1 MECTSE
7 VIGWSV
13 VTYPDLS
20 GLFRQLVR
28 FQIELWD
35 GLDVRLRSEH
45 DLPLARFEIL
55 QAIDARGTCR
65 VFDIAEDLVVTMS
78 GISKLVDRVEAAG
91 YCRRRANPDDR
102 RSSLIELTDDG
113 RTVMEQANATYQ
125 QELDKR
131 FDAVLS
137 EAELRQLH
145 GTLDKLRAAGHT
157 IKRKP
162 S

>member
-1 MECTSE
+1 MECTSGTQG
-7 VIGWSV
+7 ID
-13 VTYPDLS
+13 VTGPDLS
-20 GLFRQLVR
+20 TLFHQLVQ

-35 GLDVRLRSEH
+35 AVDSRLKAEH
-45 DLPLARFEIL
+45 GLPLARFETL
-55 QAIDARGTCR
+55 QAIEARGACR

-113 RTVMEQANATYQ
+113 RAVLEKADVTYQ
-125 QELDKR
+125 QELENR
-131 FDAVLS
+131 LGAVLPA
-137 EAELRQLH
+137 AELRQLR

-157 IKRKP
+157 IRRNP